1 MDGLR
6 KAFALAALLAATFC
20 TAPARATTYDV
31 NLFLGTSAVQGT
43 IDTDGTMG
51 WITAANIT
59 SSNLQLYFEG
69 GSGVALPNVELIL
82 RNFTTTPLS
91 ASNFGLT
98 WDFGLPVF
106 DDTDAELYFRGT
118 GVPVAHAFF
127 ALYRW
132 QTCDGTFGTGF
143 CVSEEGF
150 DHFFPE
156 SGQLQFATIAS
167 SVTPTPLPGALP
179 LFATGFA
186 GLGLLARGLRRRG
199 LAARR
204 G

>member
-1 MDGLR
+1 MNKL
-6 KAFALAALLAATFC
+6 KNAFLIAMVVAAAFC

-51 WITAANIT
+51 RITDANIT

-69 GSGVALPNVELIL
+69 SSVPVALPNVELIL

-106 DDTDAELYFRGT
+106 DDTDAELYFHGT

-127 ALYRW
+127 ALFRW

-143 CVSEEGF
+143 CLSEEGI

-167 SVTPTPLPGALP
+167 TVAPAPLPGALP
-179 LFATGFA
+179 LFVSSLA
-186 GLGLLARGLRRRG
+186 GLGVVGWRMKRP
-199 LAARR
+199 AA
-204 G
+204 